1 MPTQL
6 SLSNCPTVGQQQSFE
21 SQYLAYKELTKEGIS
36 SYLAS
41 FPKDHPMCGS
51 LNYTIS
57 TEGKLFRPVFSLA
70 VGDYLG
76 LDLAALSKVSL
87 LLELIHV
94 SSLIHDD
101 LPALDNDDLRRGK
114 PSCHKVYGEGHSILL
129 GDFLIAEAYSIVA
142 NNMAEGGIVRKL
154 VSAIGSAYSDL
165 CLGQVLDLEL
175 RGKNLEQSEALIEL
189 ERINALKTGALF
201 ELSVRIPLII
211 SGADEKIVYVIEEY
225 SRNLG
230 LLFQLSDDILDA
242 SSDVKAGKEKEINY
256 IDVLGVIGTEARAEE
271 LVQSTIH
278 NLNSLHDSANGFL
291 HQCVHF
297 ARGRKD

>member
-1 MPTQL
+1 
-6 SLSNCPTVGQQQSFE
+6 
-21 SQYLAYKELTKEGIS
+21 
-36 SYLAS
+36 
-41 FPKDHPMCGS
+41 
-51 LNYTIS
+51 
-57 TEGKLFRPVFSLA
+57 LA

-76 LDLAALSKVSL
+76 LDLVALSKVSL
-87 LLELIHV
+87 LLELLHV

-142 NNMAEGGIVRKL
+142 NNVAEGDIVRKL

-211 SGADEKIVYVIEEY
+211 SRADEKVVSVIEEY

-242 SSDVKAGKEKEINY
+242 SSDVKAGKEREINY
-256 IDVLGVIGTEARAEE
+256 IDVLGVTGTEARAEE
-271 LVQSTIH
+271 LVQSTIQS
-278 NLNSLHDSANGFL
+278 LNSLHDRANDFL